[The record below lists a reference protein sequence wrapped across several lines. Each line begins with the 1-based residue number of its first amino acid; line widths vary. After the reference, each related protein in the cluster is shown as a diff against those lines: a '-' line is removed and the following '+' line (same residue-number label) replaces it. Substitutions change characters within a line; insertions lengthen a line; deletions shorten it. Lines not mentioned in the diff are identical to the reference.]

1 MAENGVSRTDPFGE
15 GLSGYGSLKD
25 FGVDD
30 KYVKLA
36 QAISGKPR
44 EVDPAMAA
52 FLYFSKMG
60 ELASQPGATL
70 FGSAAGAA
78 SSPAEYMMNI
88 REQNRKREASV
99 PATAINLMKALK
111 PPTAGTTTLNPYTLQ
126 KDIPGIGSK
135 DDVVTLTNANA
146 AKIINADPSALL
158 EYTAPTS
165 GSADK
170 TRMDVIIKGA
180 VDDPTTPDIDERVGN
195 ILRSDFDPNL
205 HMPKSSL
212 DTSTTSDGPETQLA
226 KLYSDLEKAA
236 VGSDE
241 RKAIQKQINA
251 EITKAGFDKELFDAE
266 NKILEDYTKKTK
278 ELVESEI
285 AYNKLAEARN
295 AQDGVGDLAMVFSFM
310 KMLDP
315 GSVVRESEF
324 AQAQN
329 TAGLL
334 QKLQV
339 AAESIKKG
347 DLLSD
352 TQRNNFLNLSKK
364 FLEAGRLHMAKIR
377 LDKGLQVKN
386 YGLNPVNIFGSE
398 IAPPS
403 FYLDEEVYN
412 AAKAEGITPTAMW
425 LTMSDSE
432 KARYFETGD

>member
-1 MAENGVSRTDPFGE
+1 MAENGVSRTDMEDVPFGV
-15 GLSGYGSLKD
+15 LKD
-25 FGVDD
+25 VGVDD
-30 KYVKLA
+30 KYINLA
-36 QAISGKPR
+36 QALAGKPR

-78 SSPAEYMMNI
+78 RSPAEYIMGI
-88 REQNRKREASV
+88 DEANRKAEAAV
-99 PATAINLMKALK
+99 PATAINLMKSLK
-111 PPTAGTTTLNPYTLQ
+111 PTSSQLKMSNIARLKKELAEGTINQEEFNKAFAKETN
-126 KDIPGIGSK
+126 IPG
-135 DDVVTLTNANA
+135 D
-146 AKIINADPSALL
+146 
-158 EYTAPTS
+158 TS
-165 GSADK
+165 QDK

-195 ILRSDFDPNL
+195 ILRSEFNSNL
-205 HMPKSSL
+205 HLPKSSL
-212 DTSTTSDGPETQLA
+212 DASTTSDGPLTTLS
-226 KLYSDLEKAA
+226 KLHSDLEKAP
-236 VGSDE
+236 VGSAE
-241 RKAIQKQINA
+241 RDALQTQIKA
-251 EITKAGFDKELFDAE
+251 EITKAGFNKELFEAE
-266 NKILEDYTKKTK
+266 NKILTDYSKKTE

-285 AYNKLAEARN
+285 SYNKLAEARKSN
-295 AQDGVGDLAMVFSFM
+295 NGVGDLAMVFSFM

-339 AAESIKKG
+339 AAAQIKEG

-352 TQRNNFLNLSKK
+352 EQRTSFLELSKK
-364 FLEAGRLHMAKIR
+364 FLDAGKLHMAKIR

-403 FYLDEEVYN
+403 FYLDEAVFN
-412 AAKAEGITPTAMW
+412 AAKEAGITPTAMW
-425 LTMSDSE
+425 ITMSDSE
-432 KARYFETGD
+432 KASYSEAGD